1 MFGKKLASAVLLL
14 VLIGV
19 FASSRASSVEIAL
32 IAKVS
37 GIPFFDAI
45 NAGAQEAAK
54 ELGVTV
60 SYVNPVEPTAEGQ
73 IEVIDAQILRGV
85 DCITISA
92 NDPDA
97 LVPVC
102 KKAMEKGILVT
113 SWDSGV
119 APAGNKLFIEP
130 GDLEAVARLHLELL
144 AAHMKYEGKWA
155 IVSAGAQMTVQNT
168 FIHWLKEEMKKDQY
182 NKMELVAT
190 VYGDDVMEKSYNEA
204 MGLLTAYP
212 DLKGIISPTTIG
224 VVGSA
229 QAVSDQNKIGQVAVN
244 GLGLPSQN
252 VGFLKSGAAS
262 EIIIWNPVDVGYLTI
277 YANHAILSKKISGK
291 PGDVIDAGRLGK
303 FTVKDLNGL
312 PTVTTRSNV
321 VFTVGNVDEWA
332 KKL

>member
-1 MFGKKLASAVLLL
+1 MRTGKLAFGAVLAFC
-14 VLIGV
+14 V
-19 FASSRASSVEIAL
+19 FTMSVQAMEIAL
-32 IAKVS
+32 VSKVA

-45 NAGAQEAAK
+45 NDGAQEAAK
-54 ELGVTV
+54 ELGITV

-73 IEVIDAQILRGV
+73 IEVIEAQILRGV
-85 DCITISA
+85 DAVTVSA

-102 KKAMEKGILVT
+102 QKAMEQGILVS
-113 SWDSGV
+113 SWDSGI
-119 APAGNKLFIEP
+119 APAGNRIFVEP
-130 GDLEAVARLHLELL
+130 GDLEMVARLHLQLL

-168 FIHWLKEEMKKDQY
+168 FIEWLKDEMKKSQY
-182 NKMELVAT
+182 AKMELVSI

-204 MGLLTAYP
+204 MGLITAYP

-224 VVGSA
+224 VVGTA
-229 QAVSDQNKIGQVAVN
+229 QAVEDQGKIGEIAVN

-252 VGFLKSGAAS
+252 IGFIKNGAAS
-262 EIIIWNPVDVGYLTI
+262 EIILWNPVDVGYLTI
-277 YANHAILSKKISGK
+277 YVNHAILTKKIEGK
-291 PGDVIDAGRLGK
+291 PGDVVEAGRLGK
-303 FTVKDLNGL
+303 FTVKDLGGL
-312 PTVTTRSNV
+312 PTVTTQSNE

>member
-1 MFGKKLASAVLLL
+1 MRRTGSLAVVSALC
-14 VLIGV
+14 V
-19 FASSRASSVEIAL
+19 FAFAASIQAMEIAL
-32 IAKVS
+32 VSKVA

-54 ELGVTV
+54 ELGITV
-60 SYVNPVEPTAEGQ
+60 SYVNPIEPTAEGQ
-73 IEVIDAQILRGV
+73 IEVIEAQILRGV
-85 DCITISA
+85 DAITISA

-102 KKAMEKGILVT
+102 QKAMQDGILVT

-119 APAGNKLFIEP
+119 APAGNKLFVEP
-130 GDLEAVARLHLELL
+130 GDLEAVARLHLQLL
-144 AAHMKYEGKWA
+144 AAHMNYRGKWA
-155 IVSAGAQMTVQNT
+155 ILSAGAQMTVQNT
-168 FIHWLKEEMKKDQY
+168 FIKWLHDELKKSQY
-182 NKMELVAT
+182 ANMELVAT

-204 MGLLTAYP
+204 MGLISAHP

-224 VVGSA
+224 VVGAA
-229 QAVSDQNKIGQVAVN
+229 QAVQDQNKQGAIAVN

-262 EIIIWNPVDVGYLTI
+262 EIILWNPVDVGYLTI
-277 YANHAILSKKISGK
+277 YANHALITKKIEGK
-291 PGDVIDAGRLGK
+291 VGDVIEAGRLGK
-303 FTVKDLNGL
+303 FTVKDQGGL
-312 PTVTTRSNV
+312 PTVTTESNE